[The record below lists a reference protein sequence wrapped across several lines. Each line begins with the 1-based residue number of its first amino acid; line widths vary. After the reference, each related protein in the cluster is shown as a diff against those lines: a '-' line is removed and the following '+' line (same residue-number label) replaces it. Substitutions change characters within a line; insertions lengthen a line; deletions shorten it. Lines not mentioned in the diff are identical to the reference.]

1 MVNAVGGGYPG
12 KGYEDLDDSALI
24 LVCAPA
30 QSVGPIVSALASAIH
45 CRGKTILL
53 CDGGADSR
61 QLGALQSQ
69 GARTGSL
76 QVIPG
81 FDGRRFLAEGD
92 PAAVREAKNLG
103 GQSGGTGEKGSSAT
117 PGDC

>member
-30 QSVGPIVSALASAIH
+30 QSVGPIVSALATAIH

-61 QLGALQSQ
+61 QLDALQSQ

-81 FDGRRFLAEGD
+81 FDGRRIVAQGG
-92 PAAVREAKNLG
+92 PAAGREATNLG
-103 GQSGGTGEKGSSAT
+103 RQIGRRGAQVR
-117 PGDC
+117 